1 MFIRILCVSLSRN
14 DGALVFRFPLHG
26 FYFRFQERFCK
37 LSVSLI
43 LLLLNHLP
51 ESFISFISFFIIFT
65 MNIYVGNLNYRVKEG
80 DLQQVM
86 EDYGAV
92 SSVKVV
98 MDRETGKSKGFA
110 FIEMEDDA
118 AAAKAIAE
126 LNGAEYMG
134 RTMVVKEARPRA

>member
-1 MFIRILCVSLSRN
+1 
-14 DGALVFRFPLHG
+14 
-26 FYFRFQERFCK
+26 
-37 LSVSLI
+37 
-43 LLLLNHLP
+43 
-51 ESFISFISFFIIFT
+51 

-118 AAAKAIAE
+118 AAAKSNRRIE
-126 LNGAEYMG
+126 RCRVHGPYNGS
-134 RTMVVKEARPRA
+134 

>member
-1 MFIRILCVSLSRN
+1 
-14 DGALVFRFPLHG
+14 
-26 FYFRFQERFCK
+26 
-37 LSVSLI
+37 
-43 LLLLNHLP
+43 
-51 ESFISFISFFIIFT
+51 

-126 LNGAEYMG
+126 LNGAESPIFFC
-134 RTMVVKEARPRA
+134 TPP

>member
-1 MFIRILCVSLSRN
+1 
-14 DGALVFRFPLHG
+14 
-26 FYFRFQERFCK
+26 
-37 LSVSLI
+37 
-43 LLLLNHLP
+43 
-51 ESFISFISFFIIFT
+51 

-92 SSVKVV
+92 C
-98 MDRETGKSKGFA
+98 ETGKSKGFA